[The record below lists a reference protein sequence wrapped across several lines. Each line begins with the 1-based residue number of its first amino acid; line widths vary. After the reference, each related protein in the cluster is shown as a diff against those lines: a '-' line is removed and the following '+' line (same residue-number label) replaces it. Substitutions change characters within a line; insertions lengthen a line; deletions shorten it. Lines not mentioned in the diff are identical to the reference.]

1 MFCEKRNEVEFC
13 YPQNSEKQNIVFF
26 PRKMLEQ
33 TSEKMSDM
41 VVAASQV
48 RIRELCNPIG

>member
-26 PRKMLEQ
+26 PRKMFEQ

-48 RIRELCNPIG
+48 RNTELCNPIG